1 MHPCCQKGFCITIPS
16 ASATF
21 LLSFML
27 SLDILIVVILNILIV
42 IIVDI
47 LIVIILDSLI
57 VVNATTGG
65 EQPGNWAFI
74 MWRGGEL
81 GGV

>member
-1 MHPCCQKGFCITIPS
+1 MHPCCQKGFRITIPS

-47 LIVIILDSLI
+47 LIVVILDIL
-57 VVNATTGG
+57 VVSATTGG
-65 EQPGNWAFI
+65 EQPGNWAVI

-81 GGV
+81 GGG

>member
-1 MHPCCQKGFCITIPS
+1 
-16 ASATF
+16 
-21 LLSFML
+21 ML

-47 LIVIILDSLI
+47 LIVIIVDILI
-57 VVNATTGG
+57 VVILDILVVSATTGG
-65 EQPGNWAFI
+65 EQPGNWAVI

-81 GGV
+81 GGG

>member
-1 MHPCCQKGFCITIPS
+1 
-16 ASATF
+16 
-21 LLSFML
+21 ML
-27 SLDILIVVILNILIV
+27 SLDIVLIVIILDSLIVIILDILIV

-65 EQPGNWAFI
+65 EQPGNWAVI

-81 GGV
+81 GGG

>member
-1 MHPCCQKGFCITIPS
+1 M
-16 ASATF
+16 
-21 LLSFML
+21 LLFFML
-27 SLDILIVVILNILIV
+27 SLDIAIVV
-42 IIVDI
+42 IVDI

-65 EQPGNWAFI
+65 EQPGNWAVI

-81 GGV
+81 GGG

>member
-1 MHPCCQKGFCITIPS
+1 M
-16 ASATF
+16 
-21 LLSFML
+21 LLFFML
-27 SLDILIVVILNILIV
+27 SLDIV
-42 IIVDI
+42 

-65 EQPGNWAFI
+65 EQPGNWAVI

-81 GGV
+81 AGG